1 MFAWLSNASKT
12 LSTIIDESI
21 AEEDARVNQPPKRE
35 MLTPLQGHIGLLKT
49 KPKPLFHILPNELKL
64 YIFSFLPPED
74 LISSVCIVSREW
86 RKLANDDRSWKWRYL
101 REQNKWNVFGFHP
114 QFANYNILP
123 ESKTAIA
130 KENGALVEKKN
141 EQPEIEGPMSWKI
154 WYLQQYFQNNKSFN
168 SPQRALR
175 KITENKATPFKFLS
189 RGIKNPT
196 GGLKVLM
203 MQTASQNKNGKQ
215 CDSFRVPIFGQAMQS
230 AAAGLLYRLMWSQE
244 SPLFVTRLYPGID
257 GIGSGIGFKVNSKP
271 LNLAAIYGDCS
282 VDIGDWTEF
291 FESANGF
298 IYVIDCE
305 ISDEQI
311 TKAQM
316 ELHSVLNTN
325 ESVPLIVFS
334 CDNSLNTASEIDLQK
349 NNAIEEVG
357 EVKRLRTPCEIGN
370 LLQLTE
376 LTQRRWCVHGAK
388 TIGEICK
395 GLEWLTSEL

>member
-1 MFAWLSNASKT
+1 MKN
-12 LSTIIDESI
+12 
-21 AEEDARVNQPPKRE
+21 V
-35 MLTPLQGHIGLLKT
+35 LT
-49 KPKPLFHILPNELKL
+49 
-64 YIFSFLPPED
+64 FSFRFLPPED

-101 REQNKWNVFGFHP
+101 REQNNWNVFGFNP
-114 QFANYNILP
+114 QFINYTILP
-123 ESKTAIA
+123 E
-130 KENGALVEKKN
+130 KENVQIEKKN
-141 EQPEIEGPMSWKI
+141 EQPEIEEPMSWKI

-175 KITENKATPFKFLS
+175 KITENKAHPFKFLS

-203 MQTASQNKNGKQ
+203 TATHNKNGKP
-215 CDSFRVPIFGQAMQS
+215 CDSFRVPIFGQSMQS

-244 SPLFVTRLYPGID
+244 SPLFVTRMYPGID

-282 VDIGDWTEF
+282 ADVSDWTDF

-311 TKAQM
+311 VKAQL
-316 ELHSVLNTN
+316 ELHSVLKTN
-325 ESVPLIVFS
+325 EFVPLIVFS
-334 CDNSLNTASEIDLQK
+334 CDNTLNTASEIDIQK
-349 NNAIEEVG
+349 NNAVEDAKEEIKLV
-357 EVKRLRTPCEIGN
+357 RTPCEIGK
-370 LLQLTE
+370 LLRLTE

-388 TIGEICK
+388 TIGDICK